1 MPVMEGT
8 IPSLLQ
14 GVSQQIPRERQP
26 GQLGAQLNMLSD
38 PVTSIRRR
46 PPAYNVITTDLDYS
60 GDDKLFTAYIE
71 RGNDGRHLLID
82 TVSGRWLL
90 LAKVDGTIVSQGQWD
105 YFKATLGAVSLQT
118 ASVGGLTYI
127 LNTEQRPN
135 TVVDNAGKKDPSIT
149 GFMVITS
156 TSFGKTWDITVA
168 SPALAGGKVTGKFV
182 TWDASE
188 PGNAAWVGA
197 TYVLEALAF
206 GKPANTSPSPIESI
220 GTAITA
226 AGGTVTVTDN
236 VMYISG
242 LPNCVV
248 TTASGTTYASASNQ
262 SRVLEESNLPAALPS
277 SANGTM
283 CAVGQAGADTTWYR
297 FDYPSRS
304 WKESGAYGS
313 ITKITNMPLELAAD
327 DDIIPRD
334 FEGRLSGDDE
344 TNEDPYFVVNG
355 FITGISAFQGR
366 LVLLSGAGVSM
377 SASGLYQRFY
387 RSTVTSLLDTDRI
400 DIASASA
407 QDSTFRTAMQF
418 NRDLVIF
425 GDSMQAVIPGTGL
438 ITPGNASVSLTSE
451 VSCDSRIRPMLT
463 GQTLLYPNRRN
474 SEYAGLLEFIPSS
487 YTASQYVTQDATVH
501 LPKYIPGR
509 VMEMHVSSVTNI
521 GFVRYSGNRNAL
533 LVYEFMWGADAAKA
547 QAAYHTWEFQQE
559 ILSLHALSESMV
571 IFVKSSAGKVQM
583 LRLDPREGF
592 VAGAPYDV
600 PYIDNPLPVYV
611 QNRVFQLPAALRYTG
626 ITKEDIAAAFP
637 ANGMAGSEVG
647 IESVDSNWNVTC
659 VRGVKD
665 GLYHVGLRY
674 TSSMTLTPP
683 MLKDQN
689 DNIVGSNSVRLL
701 RLDTAVRNTGDFLI
715 KVVNTSRD
723 VNENFEDAVV
733 LLNSKE
739 LALGRSIKSD
749 VSNLII
755 PCRTVASTTDVSFTT
770 NGTLE
775 LNVLDVSYML
785 KHNQRFTRI

>member
-1 MPVMEGT
+1 MLEGT
-8 IPSLLQ
+8 MPSLLQ

-38 PVTSIRRR
+38 PVTGIRRR
-46 PPAYNVITTDLDYS
+46 PPAYNVVTTDLDYS
-60 GDDKLFTAYIE
+60 GDDKLFSAYIE

-82 TVSGRWLL
+82 TVSGRWML
-90 LAKVDGTIVSQGQWD
+90 LAKATGAVVSQGQND
-105 YFKATLGAVSLQT
+105 YLKASIGATSIQT

-127 LNTEQRPN
+127 LNTEKQP
-135 TVVDNAGKKDPSIT
+135 
-149 GFMVITS
+149 VIARS
-156 TSFGKTWDITVA
+156 N
-168 SPALAGGKVTGKFV
+168 TGKQ
-182 TWDASE
+182 
-188 PGNAAWVGA
+188 N
-197 TYVLEALAF
+197 
-206 GKPANTSPSPIESI
+206 PANTGFVRVITGAMPKQWTLTVYANGISYRNSFYVEGDVAGSTASAIASRWYNGD
-220 GTAITA
+220 GTAACPGLKNQLGA
-226 AGGTVTVTDN
+226 ANVDLQGSTIFIKGTN
-236 VMYISG
+236 VS
-242 LPNCVV
+242 VESD
-248 TTASGTTYASASNQ
+248 AGTTYVSTSNQ
-262 SRVLEESNLPAALPS
+262 SRVAQESDLPANLPPAADGSL
-277 SANGTM
+277 
-283 CAVGQAGADTTWYR
+283 CAVGQAGSDTTWYHY
-297 FDYPSRS
+297 DYAKRTWS
-304 WKESGAYGS
+304 EVGAYNS
-313 ITKITNMPLELAAD
+313 ISSISNMPLELAAD
-327 DDIIPRD
+327 DNIIVRD
-334 FEGRLSGDDE
+334 FEGRLAGDDE
-344 TNEDPYFVVNG
+344 TNANPYFVENG
-355 FITGISAFQGR
+355 YITGIAAFQGR

-377 SASGLYQRFY
+377 SASGLYQRFF

-418 NRDLVIF
+418 NRDLVVF
-425 GDSMQAVIPGTGL
+425 GDSMQAVIPGTG
-438 ITPGNASVSLTSE
+438 IVTPSNASVSLTSE
-451 VSCDSRIRPMLT
+451 VSCDSRVRPMLT

-487 YTASQYVTQDATVH
+487 YTSSQYVTQDATAH
-501 LPKYIPGR
+501 LPRYIPGR

-533 LVYEFMWGADAAKA
+533 LVYEYMWGADAAKA

-559 ILSLHALSESMV
+559 VLTLHALSESMV
-571 IFVKSSAGKVQM
+571 VFVKGSTGKVQM
-583 LRLDPREGF
+583 LRIDPREGF

-600 PYIDNPLPVYV
+600 PYIDSPTEVYV
-611 QNRVFQLPAALRYTG
+611 QNRTFPLPQALRYAG
-626 ITKEDIAAAFP
+626 ITKEDIAVTFP
-637 ANGMAGSEVG
+637 ANGMAGSEAG
-647 IESVDSNWNVTC
+647 IEFIDSNWNVTC

-665 GLYHVGLRY
+665 GLYHVGLRF

-701 RLDTAVRNTGDFLI
+701 RLDTAVRNTGDFMI

-770 NGTLE
+770 SGTLE
-775 LNVLDVSYML
+775 LNVLDVSYIL
-785 KHNQRFTRI
+785 KHNQRFARI

>member
-60 GDDKLFTAYIE
+60 GPDKLFSAYIE

-82 TVSGRWLL
+82 TVSGRWMLL
-90 LAKVDGTIVSQGQWD
+90 GKNSGAVVSQGQSD
-105 YFKATLGAVSLQT
+105 YLQASIGATSIQT

-127 LNTEQRPN
+127 LNTEKQPVITRSN
-135 TVVDNAGKKDPSIT
+135 TGKLNPQYTGFIRILTGAFQKQYAFNVNGVQVQVTTPGSDAPVGDSQVDTIAATITSRINTSVPDVTATRLGPSIFVSGIAT
-149 GFMVITS
+149 STLVSITS
-156 TSFGKTWDITVA
+156 SSGSTYS
-168 SPALAGGKVTGKFV
+168 S
-182 TWDASE
+182 ASE
-188 PGNAAWVGA
+188 QGRVQQ
-197 TYVLEALAF
+197 
-206 GKPANTSPSPIESI
+206 ES
-220 GTAITA
+220 
-226 AGGTVTVTDN
+226 D
-236 VMYISG
+236 
-242 LPNCVV
+242 
-248 TTASGTTYASASNQ
+248 
-262 SRVLEESNLPAALPS
+262 LPS
-277 SANGTM
+277 SLPSEANGM
-283 CAVGQAGADTTWYR
+283 LCAVGQAGADTTWYQYGYAER
-297 FDYPSRS
+297 T
-304 WKESGAYGS
+304 WTEVGAYNS
-313 ITKITNMPLELAAD
+313 ISSISNMPLELAAD
-327 DDIIPRD
+327 DNIIVRN
-334 FEGRLSGDDE
+334 FEGRLAGDDE
-344 TNEDPYFVVNG
+344 TNANPYFVDNG
-355 FITGISAFQGR
+355 YITGIAAFQGR

-377 SASGLYQRFY
+377 SASGLYQRFF

-418 NRDLVIF
+418 NRDLVVF
-425 GDSMQAVIPGTGL
+425 GDSMQAVIPGTG
-438 ITPGNASVSLTSE
+438 IVTPSNASVSLTSE
-451 VSCDSRIRPMLT
+451 VSCDSRVRPMLT

-487 YTASQYVTQDATVH
+487 YTSSQYVTQDATAH
-501 LPKYIPGR
+501 LPRYIPGR

-533 LVYEFMWGADAAKA
+533 LVYEYMWGADAAKV

-559 ILSLHALSESMV
+559 VLTLHALSESMV
-571 IFVKSSAGKVQM
+571 VFVKSSTGKVQM
-583 LRLDPREGF
+583 LRIDPREGF
-592 VAGAPYDV
+592 VAGAPYDI
-600 PYIDNPLPVYV
+600 PYIDSPIEVYV
-611 QNRVFQLPAALRYTG
+611 QNRTFPLPPALRYAG
-626 ITKEDIAAAFP
+626 ITREDIAVAFP
-637 ANGMAGSEVG
+637 ANGMAGSEAG
-647 IESVDSNWNVTC
+647 IESIDSDWNVTC

-665 GLYHVGLRY
+665 GLYHVGLRF

-689 DNIVGSNSVRLL
+689 DNVVGSNSVRLL
-701 RLDTAVRNTGDFLI
+701 RLDTAVRNTGDFMI
-715 KVVNTSRD
+715 KVVNASRD

-770 NGTLE
+770 DGTLE

>member
-1 MPVMEGT
+1 MLEGT
-8 IPSLLQ
+8 MPSLLQ

-46 PPAYNVITTDLDYS
+46 PPAYNVVTTDLDYS
-60 GDDKLFTAYIE
+60 GDDKLFSAYIE

-82 TVSGRWLL
+82 TVSGRWML
-90 LAKVDGTIVSQGQWD
+90 LAKVTGAVVSQGQDD
-105 YFKATLGAVSLQT
+105 YLKASIGATSIQT

-127 LNTEQRPN
+127 LNTEKQPVTVRSN
-135 TVVDNAGKKDPSIT
+135 TGKLNPKYTGFIRILTGAFQKQYAFNINGVQVQVTTPGSDAAVADSQVGTIAATITSRINTTVPGVTATRLGPSIFVSGINT
-149 GFMVITS
+149 STQISITS
-156 TSFGKTWDITVA
+156 S
-168 SPALAGGKVTGKFV
+168 
-182 TWDASE
+182 
-188 PGNAAWVGA
+188 
-197 TYVLEALAF
+197 
-206 GKPANTSPSPIESI
+206 
-220 GTAITA
+220 
-226 AGGTVTVTDN
+226 
-236 VMYISG
+236 
-242 LPNCVV
+242 
-248 TTASGTTYASASNQ
+248 SGTTYSSASEQ
-262 SRVLEESNLPAALPS
+262 SRVQQESDLPS
-277 SANGTM
+277 GLPSEADGM
-283 CAVGQAGADTTWYR
+283 LCAVGQAGADTTWYQ
-297 FDYPSRS
+297 YNYNARS
-304 WKESGAYGS
+304 WVEVGS
-313 ITKITNMPLELAAD
+313 YDSISSISNMPLELAAD
-327 DDIIPRD
+327 DNIIARD
-334 FEGRLSGDDE
+334 FEGRLAGDDE
-344 TNEDPYFVVNG
+344 TNVDPYFVDNG
-355 FITGISAFQGR
+355 YITGIAAFQGR

-418 NRDLVIF
+418 NRDLVVF
-425 GDSMQAVIPGTGL
+425 GDSMQAVIPGTG
-438 ITPGNASVSLTSE
+438 IVTPSNASVSLTSE
-451 VSCDSRIRPMLT
+451 VSCDSRVRPMLT

-487 YTASQYVTQDATVH
+487 YTSSQYVTQDATAH
-501 LPKYIPGR
+501 LPRYIPGR

-533 LVYEFMWGADAAKA
+533 LVYEYMWGADAAKV

-559 ILSLHALSESMV
+559 VLTLHALSESMV
-571 IFVKSSAGKVQM
+571 VFVKSSTGKVQM
-583 LRLDPREGF
+583 LRIDPREGF
-592 VAGAPYDV
+592 VAGAPYDI
-600 PYIDNPLPVYV
+600 PYIDSPIEVYV
-611 QNRVFQLPAALRYTG
+611 QNRTFPLPHALRYAG
-626 ITKEDIAAAFP
+626 ITREDIAVAFP

-647 IESVDSNWNVTC
+647 IESIDSDWNVTC

-665 GLYHVGLRY
+665 GLYHVGLRF

-689 DNIVGSNSVRLL
+689 DNVVGSNNVRLL
-701 RLDTAVRNTGDFLI
+701 RLDTAVRNTGDFMI
-715 KVVNTSRD
+715 KVVNASRD

-770 NGTLE
+770 DGTLE
-775 LNVLDVSYML
+775 LNVLDVSYIL

>member
-1 MPVMEGT
+1 MLEGT
-8 IPSLLQ
+8 MPSLLQ

-38 PVTSIRRR
+38 PVTGIRRR
-46 PPAYNVITTDLDYS
+46 PPAYNVVTTDLDYS
-60 GDDKLFTAYIE
+60 GDDKLFSAYIE

-82 TVSGRWLL
+82 TVSGRWML
-90 LAKVDGTIVSQGQWD
+90 LAKATGAVVSQGQHD
-105 YFKATLGAVSLQT
+105 YLKASIGATSIQT

-127 LNTEQRPN
+127 LNTEKQPV
-135 TVVDNAGKKDPSIT
+135 TSVSNAGKQDPKTT
-149 GFMVITS
+149 GFVRILSGAFTKS
-156 TSFGKTWDITVA
+156 YEVSVNGVSIEYTTPNSDGSAFNA
-168 SPALAGGKVTGKFV
+168 SPVGIASNLFTKLTGAGVHGISQ
-182 TWDASE
+182 D
-188 PGNAAWVGA
+188 GA
-197 TYVLEALAF
+197 TLFFQGSAPL
-206 GKPANTSPSPIESI
+206 
-220 GTAITA
+220 
-226 AGGTVTVTDN
+226 
-236 VMYISG
+236 
-242 LPNCVV
+242 VV
-248 TTASGTTYASASNQ
+248 TTAAGTTYAVASNQ
-262 SRVLEESNLPAALPS
+262 SRVSQETDLPANMPAT
-277 SANGTM
+277 AEGAM
-283 CAVGQAGADTTWYR
+283 CAVGSAGADTTWYR
-297 FDYPSRS
+297 YNHSSRS
-304 WKESGAYGS
+304 WVEDGAYGS
-313 ITKITNMPLELAAD
+313 ISRISNMPLELASD
-327 DDIIPRD
+327 DNIIVRD
-334 FEGRLSGDDE
+334 FEGRLAGDDE
-344 TNEDPYFVVNG
+344 TNVNPYFVDNG
-355 FITGISAFQGR
+355 YITGIAAFQGR

-377 SASGLYQRFY
+377 SASGLYQRFF

-418 NRDLVIF
+418 NRDLVVF
-425 GDSMQAVIPGTGL
+425 GDSMQAVIPGTG
-438 ITPGNASVSLTSE
+438 IVTPSNASVSLTSE
-451 VSCDSRIRPMLT
+451 VSCDSRVRPMLT

-487 YTASQYVTQDATVH
+487 YTSSQYVTQDATAH
-501 LPKYIPGR
+501 LPRYIPGR

-533 LVYEFMWGADAAKA
+533 LVYEYMWGADAAKA

-559 ILSLHALSESMV
+559 VLTLHALSESMV
-571 IFVKSSAGKVQM
+571 VFVKSSTGKVQM
-583 LRLDPREGF
+583 LRIDPREGF

-600 PYIDNPLPVYV
+600 PYIDSPLEVYV
-611 QNRVFQLPAALRYTG
+611 QGRTFPLPQALRYAG
-626 ITKEDIAAAFP
+626 ITKEDVAVAFP
-637 ANGMAGSEVG
+637 ANGMAGSEAG
-647 IESVDSNWNVTC
+647 IESIDSNCNVTC

-665 GLYHVGLRY
+665 GLYHVGLRF

-701 RLDTAVRNTGDFLI
+701 RLDTAVRNTGDFMI

-739 LALGRSIKSD
+739 LSLGRTIKSD

-755 PCRTVASTTDVSFTT
+755 PCRTIASTTDVSFTT
-770 NGTLE
+770 DGTLE

>member
-1 MPVMEGT
+1 MLEGT

-46 PPAYNVITTDLDYS
+46 PPAYNVVTTDLDYS
-60 GDDKLFTAYIE
+60 GDDKLFSAYIE

-82 TVSGRWLL
+82 TVTGRWMLL
-90 LAKVDGTIVSQGQWD
+90 GKNSGAVVSQGQND
-105 YFKATLGAVSLQT
+105 YLKASIGATSIQT

-127 LNTEQRPN
+127 LNTEQQPVITRSN
-135 TVVDNAGKKDPSIT
+135 EGKQDPTTT
-149 GFMVITS
+149 GFLSILSGAFQKIYDVTLNGVSFSYATPAS
-156 TSFGKTWDITVA
+156 TDDNTPEGTPATRS
-168 SPALAGGKVTGKFV
+168 SPAFIAGQLAAAINGSGFG
-182 TWDASE
+182 
-188 PGNAAWVGA
+188 PGTA
-197 TYVLEALAF
+197 YVEGNTIF
-206 GKPANTSPSPIESI
+206 IRTSPCS
-220 GTAITA
+220 
-226 AGGTVTVTDN
+226 
-236 VMYISG
+236 
-242 LPNCVV
+242 V
-248 TTASGTTYASASNQ
+248 TTGAGTTYAIASNQ
-262 SRVLEESNLPAALPS
+262 SRVAQETDLPS
-277 SANGTM
+277 ALHVQASGM
-283 CAVGQAGADTTWYR
+283 LCAVGTVGSDTTWYQYSYTAR
-297 FDYPSRS
+297 A
-304 WKESGAYGS
+304 WEETGAYGS
-313 ITKITNMPLELAAD
+313 ISSISNMPLELAAD
-327 DDIIPRD
+327 DNIIVRN
-334 FEGRLSGDDE
+334 FEGRLAGDDE
-344 TNEDPYFVVNG
+344 TNANPYFVDNG
-355 FITGISAFQGR
+355 YITGIAAFQGR

-377 SASGLYQRFY
+377 SASGLYQRFF

-418 NRDLVIF
+418 NRDLVVF
-425 GDSMQAVIPGTGL
+425 GDSMQAVIPGTG
-438 ITPGNASVSLTSE
+438 IVTPSNASVSLTSE
-451 VSCDSRIRPMLT
+451 VSCDSRVRPMLT

-487 YTASQYVTQDATVH
+487 YTSSQYVTQDATAH
-501 LPKYIPGR
+501 LPRYIPGR

-533 LVYEFMWGADAAKA
+533 LVYEYMWGPDAAKA

-559 ILSLHALSESMV
+559 VLSLHALSESMV
-571 IFVKSSAGKVQM
+571 VFVKSSTGKVQM
-583 LRLDPREGF
+583 LRIDPREGF

-600 PYIDNPLPVYV
+600 PYIDSPIEVYV
-611 QNRVFQLPAALRYTG
+611 QDRTFPLPQALRYAG
-626 ITKEDIAAAFP
+626 ITKEDIAVAFP
-637 ANGMAGSEVG
+637 ANGMAGSEAG
-647 IESVDSNWNVTC
+647 IESIDSNWNVTC

-665 GLYHVGLRY
+665 GLYHVGLRF

-701 RLDTAVRNTGDFLI
+701 RLDTAVRNTGDFMI

-770 NGTLE
+770 DGTLE

>member
-1 MPVMEGT
+1 MPLLEGT

-82 TVSGRWLL
+82 TVTGRWMLL
-90 LAKVDGTIVSQGQWD
+90 GKNTGVVVSQGQND
-105 YFKATLGAVSLQT
+105 YLKATVGATSIQT

-127 LNTEQRPN
+127 LNTEQTPV
-135 TVVDNAGKKDPSIT
+135 TQVDNTGKTNPRNAGFLRILAGAFDKQWSIT
-149 GFMVITS
+149 VNANGTVYTA
-156 TSFGKTWDITVA
+156 SFYISQRDIAGSSAAGIADKLVNGYSFDGTVYAGLA
-168 SPALAGGKVTGKFV
+168 SMMPAGSVYRDGASIYVTG
-182 TWDASE
+182 T
-188 PGNAAWVGA
+188 N
-197 TYVLEALAF
+197 
-206 GKPANTSPSPIESI
+206 
-220 GTAITA
+220 
-226 AGGTVTVTDN
+226 VTVSSDAGSSL
-236 VMYISG
+236 VSQ
-242 LPNCVV
+242 
-248 TTASGTTYASASNQ
+248 SNQ
-262 SRVLEESNLPAALPS
+262 SRVQSEQDLPAILPAA
-277 SANGTM
+277 ADGYM
-283 CAVGQAGADTTWYR
+283 CAVGQAGADTIWYK
-297 FDYPSRS
+297 YSYANRS
-304 WKESGAYGS
+304 WTETGAYGS
-313 ITKITNMPLELAAD
+313 ISKITNMPLELAAD
-327 DDIIPRD
+327 DDIIVRD
-334 FEGRLSGDDE
+334 FEGRLAGDDE

-387 RSTVTSLLDTDRI
+387 RSTITSLLESDRI

-438 ITPGNASVSLTSE
+438 VTPGNASVSLTSE
-451 VSCDSRIRPMLT
+451 VSCDSRVRPMLT

-487 YTASQYVTQDATVH
+487 YTASQYVTQDATAH
-501 LPKYIPGR
+501 LPRYIPGR

-533 LVYEFMWGADAAKA
+533 LVYEYMWGANAEKVQFAF
-547 QAAYHTWEFQQE
+547 HTWQFQQE
-559 ILSLHALSESMV
+559 VLSLHALSESMV
-571 IFVKSSAGKVQM
+571 VFVKSPTGKVQM
-583 LRLDPREGF
+583 LRIDPREGF

-600 PYIDNPLPVYV
+600 PYMDNPLEVYV
-611 QNRVFQLPAALRYTG
+611 QNRKFPLPAGLRYAG
-626 ITKEDIAAAFP
+626 LTKEDIAVAFP
-637 ANGMAGSEVG
+637 ANGMAGSDVG
-647 IESVDSNWNVTC
+647 IESIDSDWNVTC

-665 GLYHVGLRY
+665 GLYHVGLRF
-674 TSSMTLTPP
+674 TSSMTLTSP

-689 DNIVGSNSVRLL
+689 ENIVGSNSVRLL
-701 RLDTAVRNTGDFLI
+701 RLDAAVRNTGEFQIEVL
-715 KVVNTSRD
+715 NTSCD
-723 VNENFEDAVV
+723 VDETFDDSVV

-739 LALGRSIKSD
+739 LAPGRSIKSN

-775 LNVLDVSYML
+775 MNVLDVSYIL
-785 KHNQRFTRI
+785 KHNQRRTRI

>member
-46 PPAYNVITTDLDYS
+46 PPAYNVVTTDLDYS
-60 GDDKLFTAYIE
+60 GDDKLFSAYIE

-82 TVSGRWLL
+82 TVSGRWVL
-90 LAKVDGTIVSQGQWD
+90 LAKDTGAVVSQGQSD
-105 YFKATLGAVSLQT
+105 YLKASLGAVSIQT

-127 LNTEQRPN
+127 LNTQQAPN
-135 TVVDNAGKKDPSIT
+135 IVVNNAGKLNPATT
-149 GFMVITS
+149 GFFRIIS
-156 TSFGKTWDITVA
+156 TVLSGKQWDITVSRNNGVDLKA
-168 SPALAGGKVTGKFV
+168 SYTIPGNNDIPEQATATFIVNLLMNGGTYNGQTVTGIRPQVEAIGGSV
-182 TWDASE
+182 TLDST
-188 PGNAAWVGA
+188 G
-197 TYVLEALAF
+197 
-206 GKPANTSPSPIESI
+206 TSLF
-220 GTAITA
+220 
-226 AGGTVTVTDN
+226 
-236 VMYISG
+236 ISG
-242 LPNCVV
+242 VPGCVV
-248 TTASGTTYASASNQ
+248 STSSGTTYAIVSNQ
-262 SRVLEESNLPAALPS
+262 SRVPQESDLPS
-277 SANGTM
+277 VLPSNADGAM
-283 CAVGQAGADTTWYR
+283 CAVGDASKDIVWYR
-297 FDYPSRS
+297 YNFAKRT
-304 WKESGAYGS
+304 WEESGAYDS
-313 ITKITNMPLELAAD
+313 VSSITNMPLELAAD

-344 TNEDPYFVVNG
+344 TNPDPYFVVNG

-387 RSTVTSLLDTDRI
+387 RSTVGSLLDSDRI

-418 NRDLVIF
+418 NRDLVVF

-438 ITPGNASVSLTSE
+438 ITPSNASVSLTSE
-451 VSCDSRIRPMLT
+451 VSCDSRVRPMLT

-547 QAAYHTWEFQQE
+547 QAAYHTWQFQQE

-571 IFVKSSAGKVQM
+571 IFVKSSTGKVQM

-611 QNRVFQLPAALRYTG
+611 QNRVFQLPVALRYAG
-626 ITKEDIAAAFP
+626 ITKEDIATAFP

-647 IESVDSNWNVTC
+647 IESIDSSWNVTC

-701 RLDTAVRNTGDFLI
+701 RLDTAVRNTGDFMI

-723 VNENFEDAVV
+723 VHENFEDAVV

>member
-1 MPVMEGT
+1 MLEGT

-60 GDDKLFTAYIE
+60 GDDKLFSAYIE

-82 TVSGRWLL
+82 TVSGRWML
-90 LAKVDGTIVSQGQWD
+90 LAKNDGAVVSQGQHN
-105 YFKATLGAVSLQT
+105 YLKTSIGATSIQT

-127 LNTEQRPN
+127 LNTEAAPDIQR
-135 TVVDNAGKKDPSIT
+135 DNGIKKDPKLT
-149 GFMVITS
+149 GFFTVTS
-156 TSFGKTWDITVA
+156 
-168 SPALAGGKVTGKFV
+168 
-182 TWDASE
+182 
-188 PGNAAWVGA
+188 GA
-197 TYVLEALAF
+197 FQKGY
-206 GKPANTSPSPIESI
+206 
-220 GTAITA
+220 
-226 AGGTVTVTDN
+226 TVTVNGVDFTYSTLAATEPGS
-236 VMYISG
+236 VEQSTPAYIAQDLTTKINGGSSG
-242 LPNCVV
+242 ATAVREGSTVYVTHPTSCTVV
-248 TTASGTTYASASNQ
+248 WSAGSTYGAGSNQ
-262 SRVLEESNLPAALPS
+262 SRVTQESDLPS
-277 SANGTM
+277 IMPAGANGVM
-283 CAVGQAGADTTWYR
+283 CAVGTAGSDTTWYQ
-297 FDYPSRS
+297 YSTATNS
-304 WKESGAYGS
+304 WSETGAYNS
-313 ITKITNMPLELAAD
+313 ISSINNMPLELAAD
-327 DDIIPRD
+327 DNILVRN
-334 FEGRLSGDDE
+334 FEGRLAGDDD
-344 TNEDPYFVVNG
+344 TNADPYFVVNG
-355 FITGISAFQGR
+355 FITGIAAFQGR

-377 SASGLYQRFY
+377 SASGLYQRFF

-418 NRDLVIF
+418 NRDLVVF
-425 GDSMQAVIPGTGL
+425 GDSMQAVIPGTG
-438 ITPGNASVSLTSE
+438 IVTPSNASVSLTSE
-451 VSCDSRIRPMLT
+451 VSCDSRVRPMLT

-487 YTASQYVTQDATVH
+487 YTSSQYVTQDATAH
-501 LPKYIPGR
+501 LPRYIPGR

-533 LVYEFMWGADAAKA
+533 LVYEYMWGADAAKA
-547 QAAYHTWEFQQE
+547 QAAYHTWQFTQE
-559 ILSLHALSESMV
+559 ILTLHALSESMV
-571 IFVKSSAGKVQM
+571 LFVKGSTGKVQM

-592 VAGAPYDV
+592 VAGAPYDI
-600 PYIDNPLPVYV
+600 PYIDCPLPVYV
-611 QNRVFQLPAALRYTG
+611 QDGKFPLPQALRYGGT
-626 ITKEDIAAAFP
+626 IKEDLAVAYSA
-637 ANGMAGSEVG
+637 GSMAGSEVG
-647 IESVDSNWNVTC
+647 FEGIDPDWNIIM
-659 VRGVKD
+659 VRGVPD
-665 GLYHVGLRY
+665 GLYHVGLRF

-701 RLDTAVRNTGDFLI
+701 RLDTAVRNTGDFMI

-723 VNENFEDAVV
+723 VNSNFEDAVV

-770 NGTLE
+770 DGTLE
-775 LNVLDVSYML
+775 LNVLDVSYIL
-785 KHNQRFTRI
+785 KHNQRFARI

>member
-1 MPVMEGT
+1 MAKSPMLEGT

-46 PPAYNVITTDLDYS
+46 PPAYNVVTTDLDYS
-60 GDDKLFTAYIE
+60 GDDKLFSAYIE

-82 TVSGRWLL
+82 TVSGRWML
-90 LAKVDGTIVSQGQWD
+90 LAKATGAVISQGQND
-105 YFKATLGAVSLQT
+105 YLKASIGATSIQT

-127 LNTEQRPN
+127 LNTEKQPVIARS
-135 TVVDNAGKKDPSIT
+135 NAGKQ
-149 GFMVITS
+149 
-156 TSFGKTWDITVA
+156 
-168 SPALAGGKVTGKFV
+168 
-182 TWDASE
+182 
-188 PGNAAWVGA
+188 N
-197 TYVLEALAF
+197 
-206 GKPANTSPSPIESI
+206 PAN
-220 GTAITA
+220 
-226 AGGTVTVTDN
+226 AGFIKILTGAFNKTYDFTVTVN
-236 VMYISG
+236 
-242 LPNCVV
+242 
-248 TTASGTTYASASNQ
+248 GTTYTKSVPTSESVAAEATAQYVATQLTSQLNSTTGVSAYRLGSTVFATGTNLSLTSSAGSTYAVASNQ
-262 SRVLEESNLPAALPS
+262 SRVSQESDLPS
-277 SANGTM
+277 DLPSEANNYL
-283 CAVGQAGADTTWYR
+283 CAVGTAGSDTTWYR
-297 FDYPSRS
+297 YNYSGRT
-304 WKESGAYGS
+304 WEEVGAYGS
-313 ITKITNMPLELAAD
+313 ISSISNMPLELAAD
-327 DDIIPRD
+327 DNIIVRD
-334 FEGRLSGDDE
+334 FEGRLAGDDE
-344 TNEDPYFVVNG
+344 TNANPYFVENG
-355 FITGISAFQGR
+355 YITGIAAFQGR

-377 SASGLYQRFY
+377 SASGLYQRFF

-418 NRDLVIF
+418 NRDLVVF
-425 GDSMQAVIPGTGL
+425 GDSMQAVIPGTG
-438 ITPGNASVSLTSE
+438 IVTPSNASVSLTSE
-451 VSCDSRIRPMLT
+451 VSCDSRVRPMLT

-487 YTASQYVTQDATVH
+487 YTSSQYVTQDATAH
-501 LPKYIPGR
+501 LPRYIPGR

-533 LVYEFMWGADAAKA
+533 VVYEYMWGADAAKA

-559 ILSLHALSESMV
+559 VLTLHALSESMV
-571 IFVKSSAGKVQM
+571 LFVKSSTGKVQM
-583 LRLDPREGF
+583 LRIDPREGF

-600 PYIDNPLPVYV
+600 PYIDSPIEVYV
-611 QNRVFQLPAALRYTG
+611 QGRTFPLPQALRYVG
-626 ITKEDIAAAFP
+626 ITKEDIAVAFP
-637 ANGMAGSEVG
+637 ANGMAGSEAG
-647 IESVDSNWNVTC
+647 IESIDSNWNVTC

-665 GLYHVGLRY
+665 GMYHAGLRF

-683 MLKDQN
+683 MLKDRN

-701 RLDTAVRNTGDFLI
+701 RLDTAVRNTGDFMI

-739 LALGRSIKSD
+739 LSLGRTIKSD

-770 NGTLE
+770 DGTLE

>member
-60 GDDKLFTAYIE
+60 GNDKLFTAFIE

-82 TVSGRWLL
+82 TVSGRWML
-90 LAKVDGTIVSQGQWD
+90 LAKSNGALISQGQRD
-105 YFKATLGAVSLQT
+105 YFKASLGAVSIQT

-127 LNTEQRPN
+127 LNTEQVPN
-135 TVVDNAGKKDPSIT
+135 VQNSNAGKLDPTTT
-149 GFMVITS
+149 GFFRIISSVLS
-156 TSFGKTWDITVA
+156 GKQWDITVSRNNGGDIKA
-168 SPALAGGKVTGKFV
+168 SYTI
-182 TWDASE
+182 
-188 PGNAAWVGA
+188 PGNNDIPEQA
-197 TYVLEALAF
+197 TATFIVNLLV
-206 GKPANTSPSPIESI
+206 N
-220 GTAITA
+220 
-226 AGGTVTVTDN
+226 GGTYNGQTVVGIRSQIEAIGGSVTVDSTGTTIFVSN
-236 VMYISG
+236 VPG
-242 LPNCVV
+242 CVV
-248 TTASGTTYASASNQ
+248 STSAGTTYTIVSNQ
-262 SRVLEESNLPAALPS
+262 SRVPQESDLPS
-277 SANGTM
+277 VLPSNADGCL
-283 CAVGQAGADTTWYR
+283 CAVGDASKDIVWYKYNFAARTWE
-297 FDYPSRS
+297 
-304 WKESGAYGS
+304 ESSAYGS
-313 ITKITNMPLELAAD
+313 VSSISNMPLELAAD

-334 FEGRLSGDDE
+334 FEGRLAGDDE
-344 TNEDPYFVVNG
+344 TNQDPYFVVNG
-355 FITGISAFQGR
+355 FITGIAAFQGR
-366 LVLLSGAGVSM
+366 LVILSGAGVSM

-387 RSTVTSLLDTDRI
+387 RSTVGTLLDSDRI

-418 NRDLVIF
+418 NRDLVVF
-425 GDSMQAVIPGTGL
+425 GDSMQAVIPGTVL
-438 ITPGNASVSLTSE
+438 VTPSNASVSLTSE
-451 VSCDSRIRPMLT
+451 VSCDSRVRPMLT

-487 YTASQYVTQDATVH
+487 YTSSQYVTQDATAH

-533 LVYEFMWGADAAKA
+533 LVYEYMWGANAEKVQFAF
-547 QAAYHTWEFQQE
+547 HTWQFKQE

-571 IFVKSSAGKVQM
+571 VFVKSPGNKVQM
-583 LRLDPREGF
+583 LRIDPREGF

-600 PYIDNPLPVYV
+600 PYMDNPLEVYV
-611 QNRVFQLPAALRYTG
+611 QDRKFPLPVGLRYPG
-626 ITKEDIAAAFP
+626 ITKEDIAVAFP

-647 IESVDSNWNVTC
+647 IESIDSDWNVTC

-665 GLYHVGLRY
+665 GLYHTGLRF
-674 TSSMTLTPP
+674 TSRMTLTPP

-689 DNIVGSNSVRLL
+689 ENIVGSNSVRLL
-701 RLDTAVRNTGDFLI
+701 RLDTAVRNTGEFQIEVL
-715 KVVNTSRD
+715 NTSRD
-723 VNENFEDAVV
+723 VGENFDDAVV

-739 LALGRSIKSD
+739 LAPGRSIKSD

-775 LNVLDVSYML
+775 MNILDVSYML

>member
-1 MPVMEGT
+1 MLEGT
-8 IPSLLQ
+8 MPSLLQ

-46 PPAYNVITTDLDYS
+46 PPAWHVAHTDLAYS
-60 GDDKLFTAYIE
+60 GPDKLFTAYIE

-82 TVSGRWLL
+82 TVTGRWML
-90 LAKVDGTIVSQGQWD
+90 LAKSDGSVVSQGQQD
-105 YFKATLGAVSLQT
+105 YFKASIGATSIQT

-127 LNTEQRPN
+127 LNTEQAPV
-135 TVVDNAGKKDPSIT
+135 TVVDNAGKIDPKTTGFFRIT
-149 GFMVITS
+149 GTVLS
-156 TSFGKTWDITVA
+156 GKLW
-168 SPALAGGKVTGKFV
+168 
-182 TWDASE
+182 
-188 PGNAAWVGA
+188 
-197 TYVLEALAF
+197 
-206 GKPANTSPSPIESI
+206 
-220 GTAITA
+220 
-226 AGGTVTVTDN
+226 TVTVTSPDLSGGRAYAAVEVPGDN
-236 VMYISG
+236 TDPMVAAASTIVSSLRTRLIASGIPEDKISIDSSGAAIFITG
-242 LPNCVV
+242 LANLVV
-248 TTASGTTYASASNQ
+248 TTDAGTNYAMASNQ
-262 SRVLEESNLPAALPS
+262 SRVQQESDLPASLPEF
-277 SANGTM
+277 ADGTM
-283 CAVGQAGADTTWYR
+283 CAVGTAGADTIWYR
-297 FDYPSRS
+297 YNYPART
-304 WKESGAYGS
+304 WEESGAYGS
-313 ITKITNMPLELAAD
+313 ISRITNMPLELAAD
-327 DDIIPRD
+327 DDIQVRD
-334 FEGRLSGDDE
+334 FEGRLAGDSE
-344 TNEDPYFVVNG
+344 TNPDPYFVVNE

-418 NRDLVIF
+418 NRDLVVF
-425 GDSMQAVIPGTGL
+425 GDSMQAVIPGTG
-438 ITPGNASVSLTSE
+438 IVTPSNASVSLTSE
-451 VSCDSRIRPMLT
+451 VSCDSRVRPMLT

-487 YTASQYVTQDATVH
+487 YTSSQYVTQDATAH

-533 LVYEFMWGADAAKA
+533 LVYEYMWGADATKA
-547 QAAYHTWEFQQE
+547 QAAYHTWEFKQE
-559 ILSLHALSESMV
+559 VLSLHALSESMV
-571 IFVKSSAGKVQM
+571 LFTRASDDTVQL
-583 LRLDPREGF
+583 LRIDPREGF
-592 VAGAPYDV
+592 VAGAPYDL
-600 PYIDNPLPVYV
+600 PYMDTAFDVYISNGKFPLPSGLYYPDIKLKDLAVAY
-611 QNRVFQLPAALRYTG
+611 PAG
-626 ITKEDIAAAFP
+626 
-637 ANGMAGSEVG
+637 GMAGSEVG
-647 IESVDSNWNVTC
+647 LKSLDEYGQVTT
-659 VRGVKD
+659 VRGVPD
-665 GLYHVGLRY
+665 GIYKVGFKY

-701 RLDTAVRNTGDFLI
+701 RLDTAVRNTGDFMI

-755 PCRTVASTTDVSFTT
+755 PCRTIASTTDVSFTT
-770 NGTLE
+770 DGTLE

>member
-1 MPVMEGT
+1 MAKSPMLEGT

-38 PVTSIRRR
+38 PVTGIRRR
-46 PPAYNVITTDLDYS
+46 PPAYNVVTTDLDYS
-60 GDDKLFTAYIE
+60 GEDKLFSAYIE

-82 TVSGRWLL
+82 TVSGRWML
-90 LAKVDGTIVSQGQWD
+90 LAKTTGAVVSQGQND
-105 YFKATLGAVSLQT
+105 YLKAAIGATSIQT

-127 LNTEQRPN
+127 LNTEKQP
-135 TVVDNAGKKDPSIT
+135 VVARSNAGKVDPSTIGFFLVTT
-149 GFMVITS
+149 GAAN
-156 TSFGKTWDITVA
+156 KTWSCTVQNAGISYTFSRQLNVDADPTSA
-168 SPALAGGKVTGKFV
+168 SANGIVSAMT
-182 TWDASE
+182 DAQY
-188 PGNAAWVGA
+188 W
-197 TYVLEALAF
+197 
-206 GKPANTSPSPIESI
+206 SPSKPP
-220 GTAITA
+220 
-226 AGGTVTVTDN
+226 VTMTPLNN
-236 VMYISG
+236 VMYFSG
-242 LPNCVV
+242 GTNLVV
-248 TTASGTTYASASNQ
+248 TSGSGSTYASPSNAM
-262 SRVLEESNLPAALPS
+262 RVQQESDLPAALPAI
-277 SANGTM
+277 ANGAI
-283 CAVGQAGADTTWYR
+283 CRVGQAGSDTTY
-297 FDYPSRS
+297 YAYNYSSRAWEETS
-304 WKESGAYGS
+304 AYDS
-313 ITKITNMPLELAAD
+313 ISSISNMPLELAAD
-327 DDIIPRD
+327 DSIIVRD
-334 FEGRLSGDDE
+334 FEGRLAGDDE
-344 TNEDPYFVVNG
+344 TNANPYFVDNSY
-355 FITGISAFQGR
+355 ITGIAAFQGR

-377 SASGLYQRFY
+377 SASGLYQRFF

-418 NRDLVIF
+418 NRDLVVF
-425 GDSMQAVIPGTGL
+425 GDSMQAVIPGTG
-438 ITPGNASVSLTSE
+438 IVTPSNASVSLTSE
-451 VSCDSRIRPMLT
+451 VSCDSRVRPMLT

-487 YTASQYVTQDATVH
+487 YTSSQYVTQDATAH
-501 LPKYIPGR
+501 LPRYIPGR

-533 LVYEFMWGADAAKA
+533 LVYEYMWGADAAKA
-547 QAAYHTWEFQQE
+547 QAAYHTWEFKQE
-559 ILSLHALSESMV
+559 VLTLHALSESMV
-571 IFVKSSAGKVQM
+571 VFVKSSAGKVQM
-583 LRLDPREGF
+583 LRIDPREGF

-600 PYIDNPLPVYV
+600 PYIDSPLEVYV
-611 QNRVFQLPAALRYTG
+611 QNRTFPLPQALRYAG
-626 ITKEDIAAAFP
+626 ITKEDIAVAFP
-637 ANGMAGSEVG
+637 ANGMAGSEAG
-647 IESVDSNWNVTC
+647 IESIDSDWNVTC

-665 GLYHVGLRY
+665 GMYHAGLRF

-701 RLDTAVRNTGDFLI
+701 RLDTAVRNTGDFMI

-770 NGTLE
+770 DGTLE
-775 LNVLDVSYML
+775 LNVLDVSYIL
-785 KHNQRFTRI
+785 KHNQRFARI

>member
-1 MPVMEGT
+1 MLEGT

-60 GDDKLFTAYIE
+60 GNDKLFSAYIE

-82 TVSGRWLL
+82 TVPGRWML
-90 LAKVDGTIVSQGQWD
+90 LAKATGAVVSQGQND
-105 YFKATLGAVSLQT
+105 YLKASIGATSIQT

-127 LNTEQRPN
+127 LNTEKQP
-135 TVVDNAGKKDPSIT
+135 
-149 GFMVITS
+149 VIARS
-156 TSFGKTWDITVA
+156 N
-168 SPALAGGKVTGKFV
+168 TGKQ
-182 TWDASE
+182 
-188 PGNAAWVGA
+188 N
-197 TYVLEALAF
+197 
-206 GKPANTSPSPIESI
+206 PANTGFVRVLTGAFNKQWTLTVYANGTSYTSSFYRSDGAIAES
-220 GTAITA
+220 TA
-226 AGGTVTVTDN
+226 AKIAEQWASELTAAMPASSVYRQGATIFFKGTNLSVETD
-236 VMYISG
+236 
-242 LPNCVV
+242 
-248 TTASGTTYASASNQ
+248 AGTTYALTSNQ
-262 SRVLEESNLPAALPS
+262 SRVAQESDLPANLPPAADGSL
-277 SANGTM
+277 
-283 CAVGQAGADTTWYR
+283 CAVGQAGADTTWYQY
-297 FDYPSRS
+297 DYAARS
-304 WKESGAYGS
+304 WTEVGAYGS
-313 ITKITNMPLELAAD
+313 ISSISNMPLELAAD
-327 DDIIPRD
+327 DNIIVRN
-334 FEGRLSGDDE
+334 FEGRLAGDDE
-344 TNEDPYFVVNG
+344 TNANPYFVENG
-355 FITGISAFQGR
+355 YITGIAAFQGR

-377 SASGLYQRFY
+377 SASGLYQRFF

-418 NRDLVIF
+418 NRDLVVF
-425 GDSMQAVIPGTGL
+425 GDSMQAVIPGTG
-438 ITPGNASVSLTSE
+438 IVTPSNASVSLTSE
-451 VSCDSRIRPMLT
+451 VSCDSRVRPMLT

-487 YTASQYVTQDATVH
+487 YTSSQYVTQDATAH
-501 LPKYIPGR
+501 LPRYIPGR

-533 LVYEFMWGADAAKA
+533 LVYEYMWGADAAKA

-559 ILSLHALSESMV
+559 VLTLHALSESMV
-571 IFVKSSAGKVQM
+571 VFVKSSAGKVQM
-583 LRLDPREGF
+583 LRIDPREGF

-600 PYIDNPLPVYV
+600 PYIDSPLEVYV
-611 QNRVFQLPAALRYTG
+611 QDRTFPLPQALRYAG
-626 ITKEDIAAAFP
+626 ITKEDVAVAFP
-637 ANGMAGSEVG
+637 ANGMAGSEAG
-647 IESVDSNWNVTC
+647 IESIDSNWNVTC

-665 GLYHVGLRY
+665 GLYHTGLRF

-701 RLDTAVRNTGDFLI
+701 RLDTAVRNTGDFMI

-770 NGTLE
+770 DGTLE

>member
-46 PPAYNVITTDLDYS
+46 PPAYNVVTTDLDYS
-60 GDDKLFTAYIE
+60 GDDKLFSAYIE

-82 TVSGRWLL
+82 TVSGRWML
-90 LAKVDGTIVSQGQWD
+90 LAKTTGAVVSQGQND
-105 YFKATLGAVSLQT
+105 YLKASIGATSIQT

-127 LNTEQRPN
+127 LNTEKQPVIARSN
-135 TVVDNAGKKDPSIT
+135 TGKQDPKTTGFINVLQGAFSKSYEVTVNGTSVNFTTEAVGDAGNAERSTAKYVAGQLSAKLTTAGITNTLAGASIFIT
-149 GFMVITS
+149 GPSPLSVSSSAGNLYVIT
-156 TSFGKTWDITVA
+156 
-168 SPALAGGKVTGKFV
+168 
-182 TWDASE
+182 
-188 PGNAAWVGA
+188 
-197 TYVLEALAF
+197 
-206 GKPANTSPSPIESI
+206 
-220 GTAITA
+220 
-226 AGGTVTVTDN
+226 
-236 VMYISG
+236 
-242 LPNCVV
+242 
-248 TTASGTTYASASNQ
+248 SNQ
-262 SRVLEESNLPAALPS
+262 SRVAQESDLPANLPAAADGSL
-277 SANGTM
+277 
-283 CAVGQAGADTTWYR
+283 CAVGQAGADTTWYQY
-297 FDYPSRS
+297 DYPARS
-304 WKESGAYGS
+304 WTEVGAYNS
-313 ITKITNMPLELAAD
+313 ISSISNMPLELAAD
-327 DDIIPRD
+327 DNIIVRN
-334 FEGRLSGDDE
+334 FEGRLAGDDE
-344 TNEDPYFVVNG
+344 TNANPYFVENG
-355 FITGISAFQGR
+355 YITGIAAFQGR

-377 SASGLYQRFY
+377 SASGLYQRFF

-418 NRDLVIF
+418 NRDLVVF
-425 GDSMQAVIPGTGL
+425 GDSMQAVIPGTG
-438 ITPGNASVSLTSE
+438 IVTPSNASVSLTSE
-451 VSCDSRIRPMLT
+451 VSCDSRVRPMLT

-487 YTASQYVTQDATVH
+487 YTSSQYVTQDATAH
-501 LPKYIPGR
+501 LPRYIPGR

-533 LVYEFMWGADAAKA
+533 LVYEYMWGADAAKV
-547 QAAYHTWEFQQE
+547 QAAYHTWEFKQE
-559 ILSLHALSESMV
+559 VLTLHALSESMV
-571 IFVKSSAGKVQM
+571 VFVKGSTGKVQM
-583 LRLDPREGF
+583 LRIDPREGF

-600 PYIDNPLPVYV
+600 PYIDSPIEVYV
-611 QNRVFQLPAALRYTG
+611 QNRTFPLPQALRYAG
-626 ITKEDIAAAFP
+626 ITKEAIAIAFP
-637 ANGMAGSEVG
+637 ANGMAGSEAG
-647 IESVDSNWNVTC
+647 IESIDSDWNVTC
-659 VRGVKD
+659 VRGVQD
-665 GLYHVGLRY
+665 GLYHVGLRF

-701 RLDTAVRNTGDFLI
+701 RLDTAVRNTGDFMI

-755 PCRTVASTTDVSFTT
+755 PCRTVVSTTDVSFTT
-770 NGTLE
+770 DGTLE
-775 LNVLDVSYML
+775 LNVLDVSYIL
-785 KHNQRFTRI
+785 KHNQRFARI

>member
-1 MPVMEGT
+1 MAKSPMLEGT

-46 PPAYNVITTDLDYS
+46 PPAYNVVTTDLDYS
-60 GDDKLFTAYIE
+60 GDDKLFSAYIE

-82 TVSGRWLL
+82 TVSGRWML
-90 LAKVDGTIVSQGQWD
+90 LAKATGAVVSQGQND
-105 YFKATLGAVSLQT
+105 YLKASIGATSIQA

-127 LNTEQRPN
+127 LNTEKQPVIARSN
-135 TVVDNAGKKDPSIT
+135 TGKQNPAST
-149 GFMVITS
+149 GFISVLQGSFNKSYSVIVNGATREYTTPGDSAAAS
-156 TSFGKTWDITVA
+156 TAAYVA
-168 SPALAGGKVTGKFV
+168 ERLTARINGTDGDGSPAVPGVTATREGSSIYLVSTTDSLAVSSSAGSLYVT
-182 TWDASE
+182 
-188 PGNAAWVGA
+188 
-197 TYVLEALAF
+197 
-206 GKPANTSPSPIESI
+206 
-220 GTAITA
+220 
-226 AGGTVTVTDN
+226 
-236 VMYISG
+236 
-242 LPNCVV
+242 
-248 TTASGTTYASASNQ
+248 ASNQ
-262 SRVLEESNLPAALPS
+262 SRVAQESDLPAQLPS
-277 SANGTM
+277 GANNLM
-283 CAVGQAGADTTWYR
+283 CAVGQAGADTTWYKYN
-297 FDYPSRS
+297 YPSRS
-304 WKESGAYGS
+304 WEEVGAYGS
-313 ITKITNMPLELAAD
+313 ISSISNMPLELAAD
-327 DDIIPRD
+327 DNITVRD
-334 FEGRLSGDDE
+334 FEGRLAGDDE
-344 TNEDPYFVVNG
+344 TNANPYFVENG
-355 FITGISAFQGR
+355 YITGIAAFQGR

-377 SASGLYQRFY
+377 SASGLYQRFF

-418 NRDLVIF
+418 NRDLVVF
-425 GDSMQAVIPGTGL
+425 GDSMQAVIPGTG
-438 ITPGNASVSLTSE
+438 IVTPSNASVSLTSE
-451 VSCDSRIRPMLT
+451 VSCDSRVRPMLT

-487 YTASQYVTQDATVH
+487 YTSSQYVTQDATAH
-501 LPKYIPGR
+501 LPRYIPGR

-533 LVYEFMWGADAAKA
+533 LVYEYMWGADAAKA
-547 QAAYHTWEFQQE
+547 QAAYHTWEFKQE
-559 ILSLHALSESMV
+559 VLTLHALSESMV
-571 IFVKSSAGKVQM
+571 VFVKGSTGKVQM
-583 LRLDPREGF
+583 LRIDPREGF

-600 PYIDNPLPVYV
+600 PYIDSPIEVYV
-611 QNRVFQLPAALRYTG
+611 QNRTFPLPQALRYAG
-626 ITKEDIAAAFP
+626 ITKEDIAVAFP
-637 ANGMAGSEVG
+637 ANGMAGSEAG
-647 IESVDSNWNVTC
+647 IESIDSNWNVTC

-665 GLYHVGLRY
+665 GIYHVGLRF

-701 RLDTAVRNTGDFLI
+701 RLDTAVRNTGDFMI

-770 NGTLE
+770 DGTLE
-775 LNVLDVSYML
+775 LNVLDVSYIL
-785 KHNQRFTRI
+785 KHNQRFARI

>member
-38 PVTSIRRR
+38 PVTGIRRR

-60 GDDKLFTAYIE
+60 GDDKLFSTYIE

-82 TVSGRWLL
+82 TASGRWVL
-90 LAKVDGTIVSQGQWD
+90 LAKTTGAVVSQGQND
-105 YFKATLGAVSLQT
+105 YLKAAIGATSIQA

-127 LNTEQRPN
+127 LNTEQQPVIERS
-135 TVVDNAGKKDPSIT
+135 NAGKLDPNTTGYFRVLTSVLSGKEWNMTIT
-149 GFMVITS
+149 YGSGQVIRS
-156 TSFGKTWDITVA
+156 TYT
-168 SPALAGGKVTGKFV
+168 L
-182 TWDASE
+182 
-188 PGNAAWVGA
+188 PGNNAIPEKASA
-197 TYVLEALAF
+197 TGIIDVLYNGRADIDGQYV
-206 GKPANTSPSPIESI
+206 TSIKD
-220 GTAITA
+220 AVAA
-226 AGGTVTVTDN
+226 AGGTAAVDDSGTTIFVQ
-236 VMYISG
+236 G
-242 LPNCVV
+242 LPNCAV
-248 TTASGTTYASASNQ
+248 TTSSGTTYAAVSNQ
-262 SRVLEESNLPAALPS
+262 SRIPQESDLPASLPAV
-277 SANGTM
+277 ANGAM
-283 CAVGQAGADTTWYR
+283 CAVGSAGADTTWYTYNYTTR
-297 FDYPSRS
+297 A
-304 WKESGAYGS
+304 WTEVGAYGS
-313 ITKITNMPLELAAD
+313 ISSISNMPLELAAD
-327 DDIIPRD
+327 DNIIVRN
-334 FEGRLSGDDE
+334 FEGRLAGDDE
-344 TNEDPYFVVNG
+344 TNANPYFVDNG
-355 FITGISAFQGR
+355 YITGIAAFQGR

-377 SASGLYQRFY
+377 SASGLYQRFF

-418 NRDLVIF
+418 NRDLVVF
-425 GDSMQAVIPGTGL
+425 GDSMQAVIPGTG
-438 ITPGNASVSLTSE
+438 IVTPSNASVSLTSE
-451 VSCDSRIRPMLT
+451 VSCDSRVRPMLT

-487 YTASQYVTQDATVH
+487 YTSSQYVTQDATAH
-501 LPKYIPGR
+501 LPRYIPGR

-533 LVYEFMWGADAAKA
+533 LVYEYMWGADAAKV

-559 ILSLHALSESMV
+559 VLTLHALSESMV
-571 IFVKSSAGKVQM
+571 VFVKSSTGKVQM
-583 LRLDPREGF
+583 LRIDPREGF

-600 PYIDNPLPVYV
+600 PYIDSPVEVYV
-611 QNRVFQLPAALRYTG
+611 QNRTFPLPQALRYAG
-626 ITKEDIAAAFP
+626 ITKEAVAVAFP
-637 ANGMAGSEVG
+637 ASGMAGSEAG
-647 IESVDSNWNVTC
+647 IESIDSDWNVTC

-665 GLYHVGLRY
+665 GLYHAGLRF

-689 DNIVGSNSVRLL
+689 DNIVGSNSIRLL
-701 RLDTAVRNTGDFLI
+701 RLDTAVRNTGDFMI

-723 VNENFEDAVV
+723 VDENFNDAVV

-770 NGTLE
+770 DGTLE
-775 LNVLDVSYML
+775 LNVLDVSYIL
-785 KHNQRFTRI
+785 KHNQRFARI